1 MKHLKRIFCL
11 AVIVICVAFVIKGIS
26 HVEAVNRLLNDVGL
40 SQLNVDKELFY
51 DSFDM
56 GLGYKDGYEALVILL
71 KTDANTEI
79 SKHIEQEV
87 TWSHGTFTFSQI
99 LEQIPRGYD
108 PGVAESISPKAS
120 QITYSAYRVIKA
132 KMSIFSMRIANL
144 IEFYL
149 YTERILL
156 LQSEISAKQTVKYFY
171 IQDVM

>member
-1 MKHLKRIFCL
+1 MKHFKRIFCL
-11 AVIVICVAFVIKGIS
+11 AVTAICVAFVIKGIS

-120 QITYSAYRVIKA
+120 QITYSAYRVIK
-132 KMSIFSMRIANL
+132 SEDEYIFYAFS
-144 IEFYL
+144 EFD
-149 YTERILL
+149 RILFIYRTHTL
-156 LQSEISAKQTVKYFY
+156 VAK
-171 IQDVM
+171 